1 MAVRGVFTLFF
12 ALPVLAQATAAFPL
26 VDSPYAIV
34 QRAQPHLPFTVAG
47 QQGAIFGQQ
56 DGTFEAWKFPT
67 KVASHFRLQA
77 ELSGYPVLID
87 LQDYAATIEVHP
99 GRTTITYSHAAFT
112 VKQHMFAHASAGP
125 IVFFQISSVR
135 PLDLT
140 LSFTPDMLRMWPA
153 PNFNRPNAE
162 WVAQGE
168 SGYYILHT
176 DSDKVT
182 GYVALPGAKSG
193 REAPYQ
199 ERPKTYQTELK
210 LHFDPKTQSGEF
222 FPLLFAAT
230 EGELRAL
237 IKEWPQ
243 RYAET
248 ADYYAH
254 FFDRRLTVSTPDKQ
268 FDLAMRWA
276 ELAIDQARVRFHEE
290 SGLIAGYYSSA
301 DSARPGF
308 GWFFGRDTLFTLY
321 ATNSYGDHA
330 LSRSALEFLLNRQR
344 DDGKIMHEFSQTADL
359 VDWKATPYFYASAD
373 STPLLLMTAYDYVQ
387 TSGDLEFL
395 KRHWPRFKK
404 AYAFTRAHDSDG
416 DGIYENTEGTGWVES
431 WPPTM
436 PHQEIYLAALD
447 QQSCD
452 AMAKLAM
459 LMPDDA
465 LAKSAAAQ
473 AALIRTKLE
482 TEYFDST
489 TNYYAFSR
497 NANGSLDRT
506 ATVFPSLAW
515 WTGTLSLAHADDMLN
530 RWASPEFST
539 DWGIRDVSRKESI
552 YDPISYHQGSVWP
565 LYTGWT
571 ALAEYRASRPLSGYA
586 HLMQNAQQTF
596 TQDPGAVTE
605 LLSGDYFQ
613 PFGRSSSHQLWSS
626 AMVLT
631 PALRGLFG
639 IEANALTHRISIHPQ
654 LPATWEHAELKNV
667 PVGPDLYSVDIHRD
681 ATTMLVVATSTTAP
695 PYRAAWPL
703 PAIEI
708 ELPQTLPATG
718 SRTNQPKVISQRED
732 PNSAEFEL
740 AGQGGTT
747 LEIPLRL
754 NRPNVKVTGG
764 AIVAKKLQV
773 RFGGTASY
781 QTQKVVF
788 TW

>member
-1 MAVRGVFTLFF
+1 MAVRGVLTLMF
-12 ALPVLAQATAAFPL
+12 AMPVLAQATAAFPL
-26 VDSPYAIV
+26 VNSPYAIV

-47 QQGAIFGQQ
+47 ERGAIFGQQ

-67 KVASHFRLQA
+67 KIASHFRLQA
-77 ELSGYPVLID
+77 EVSGYPILID

-125 IVFFQISSVR
+125 IVFFEIASVR
-135 PLDLT
+135 PLDLR

-162 WVAQGE
+162 WVSKG
-168 SGYYILHT
+168 STGYYILHT
-176 DSDKVT
+176 DSDQVT
-182 GYVALPGAKSG
+182 GYVSLPGAKPG
-193 REAPYQ
+193 NEAPYQ

-222 FPLLFAAT
+222 FPLLFAAN
-230 EGELRAL
+230 EAELSGL
-237 IKEWPQ
+237 LQDWPK
-243 RYAET
+243 RYAEA
-248 ADYYAH
+248 ADYYSH
-254 FFDRRLTVSTPDKQ
+254 FFDTRLTVSTPDKQ

-276 ELAIDQARVRFHEE
+276 ELAIDQARVRFHAET
-290 SGLIAGYYSSA
+290 GLIAGYYSSA

-373 STPLLLMTAYDYVQ
+373 STPLLIMTVHDYVQ
-387 TSGDLEFL
+387 TSGDLAFL
-395 KRHWPRFKK
+395 KQHWLQVQK

-447 QQSCD
+447 QQACN
-452 AMAKLAM
+452 AMANLAA
-459 LMPDDA
+459 LMRDDA
-465 LAKSAAAQ
+465 LAKSAGAH

-482 TEYFDST
+482 TEYFDT
-489 TNYYAFSR
+489 EANFYAFSR

-506 ATVFPSLAW
+506 ATAFPSLAW
-515 WTGTLSLAHADDMLN
+515 WAGTLALPHAEAMLN
-530 RWASPEFST
+530 RWASLEFST
-539 DWGIRDVSRKESI
+539 DWGMRDVSAHESI

-571 ALAEYRASRPLSGYA
+571 ALAEYRAGRPLSGYA

-639 IEANALTHRISIHPQ
+639 IEANGLTHKLTIHPQ
-654 LPATWEHAELKNV
+654 LPATWDHAELRNV
-667 PVGPDLYSVDIHRD
+667 PLGSDFYDVEIHR
-681 ATTMLVVATSTTAP
+681 AGANVVVAATSPTAQ
-695 PYRAAWPL
+695 PYRAEWPL
-703 PAIEI
+703 PPIEL
-708 ELPQTLPATG
+708 ELPQKLPEAG
-718 SRTNQPKVISQRED
+718 ARTTQAKAIGQQEGPR
-732 PNSAEFEL
+732 SAVFEL
-740 AGQGGTT
+740 GAESGST
-747 LEIPLRL
+747 LDLPIRL
-754 NRPNVKVTGG
+754 NRPNVKVTG
-764 AIVAKKLQV
+764 AALVENRLRV
-773 RFGGTASY
+773 RFEGPGTY
-781 QTQKVVF
+781 RTQKVVF